1 MLFKDLKVGDN
12 VYILE
17 NAGTF
22 RKVNTYNIGVITVLS
37 QPYDDMTNT
46 NPYMAA
52 AARRK
57 LIDITISCEGV
68 QKKLT
73 VGADKSTITDNLIG
87 LTVSTNK
94 NELITQVTNQCKE
107 YESKIKAIE
116 FYKNE
121 IKKCQD
127 ILELLKEQPKPHVE
141 KYEYPE
147 EDVET
152 IKVS

>member
-1 MLFKDLKVGDN
+1 MMFKDLKVGDSI
-12 VYILE
+12 YILE

-22 RKVNTYNIGVITVLS
+22 RKVNTYNIGTITQIS
-37 QPYDDMTNT
+37 QQYDDLSNT
-46 NPYMAA
+46 NPYMSQNT
-52 AARRK
+52 RRK

-68 QKKLT
+68 SKKLT
-73 VGADKSTITDNLIG
+73 VGAEKTTITDNIIG

-94 NELITQVTNQCKE
+94 DELITQVTNQCKE

-127 ILELLKEQPKPHVE
+127 ILSLLKNQPTKA
-141 KYEYPE
+141 EYT
-147 EDVET
+147 EDIDM

>member
-1 MLFKDLKVGDN
+1 MMFKDLKVGDSI
-12 VYILE
+12 YILE

-22 RKVNTYNIGVITVLS
+22 RKVNTYNIGTIT
-37 QPYDDMTNT
+37 QIGQQYDDLSNA
-46 NPYMAA
+46 NPYMAQNM
-52 AARRK
+52 RKK

-68 QKKLT
+68 SKKLT
-73 VGADKSTITDNLIG
+73 VGAEKTTITDNIIG

-94 NELITQVTNQCKE
+94 DELITQVTNQCRE

-127 ILELLKEQPKPHVE
+127 ILGLLKDQPTKVD
-141 KYEYPE
+141 YTQ
-147 EDVET
+147 DIDM